1 MEVSDEALCRRV
13 AERDERAFEELVER
27 HQRRAYRVAWSVLG
41 DADEAKDVSQE
52 AFLRLYER
60 AAKFDGRSKFTTWF
74 HRIVVNLSLDRRRQ
88 RRGWLRR
95 FFPGEEEDRAVDPV
109 DSRSI
114 TVDDPA
120 AEVGRKQTMSRIWQ
134 AARRLSP
141 QQRAAL
147 VLQVQ
152 EDLSAAEIADVL
164 ECSEA
169 TVRVHLHRAVAALR
183 DMMTKEGT

>member
-1 MEVSDEALCRRV
+1 VELSDETLCRRV
-13 AERDERAFEELVER
+13 AEGDEGAFEELVER
-27 HQRRAYRVAWSVLG
+27 HQRRAYRVAWGVLG

-60 AAKFDGRSKFTTWF
+60 ASKFDGRSKFTTWF

-95 FFPGEEEDRAVDPV
+95 FLPGAAEDRAVDPV
-109 DSRSI
+109 DPPSI
-114 TVDDPA
+114 AVEDPA
-120 AEVGRKQTMSRIWQ
+120 TEVDRRQAMSRIWE
-134 AARRLSP
+134 AARGLSP

-152 EDLSAAEIADVL
+152 EDLSTAEIANVL

-169 TVRVHLHRAVAALR
+169 TVRVHLHRAVTTLR
-183 DMMTKEGT
+183 EIMARERR